1 MHFVRVLIVGWL
13 LAFACALPVSAA
25 PGARPV
31 DTVLANGMRV
41 VVVPDRI
48 GPVVTTVL
56 TYGAGSNQE
65 TLPGQAHA
73 VEHMLFRGTAAV
85 SASELADICA
95 RMGARY
101 NASTDN
107 DRTQY
112 WFAVPSAY
120 LDVVLRIEADRMR
133 NATLSPESWGSER
146 GAIEQEVRAHESQ
159 PAFVVQGRIRQALF
173 AGTPYVRDALGTV
186 ASFDAMQA
194 SDLRAFYDAWYH
206 PNNATLVVAGDVDPK
221 RALARI
227 RSAFGNIPSAPLPSR
242 KSVALAP
249 LAASSVDAT
258 ADVPLGQ
265 AGLAFRLPGPTSP
278 DFPALVVL
286 EAALGAADGP
296 FVETNVAGTTLGA
309 GLRIT
314 TVGDAATGF
323 ISSSVKAGETPAVT
337 LGLLQSTLAKAV
349 TDGVTKRQVDDA
361 KRAILSDDAFALTSI
376 PGAAFGW
383 SSALALGF
391 SRPDALR
398 GRLARVR
405 ISDADRVLRTYF
417 GTAQHL
423 SVVVARGAAAPGAS
437 RDGGGE
443 RVAFTG
449 GKPEPLWGWAK
460 AAFRTALAP
469 PAFPASVRSFTLP
482 NGIRLTVA
490 PIHGVPAIVMTGSI
504 KNNQTLYAPRGLQGV
519 AEVTDALMAFG
530 SVRLDRKAFANAV
543 AALPA
548 SIGAGTSF
556 GVRSQRA
563 QFDRSLALLADE
575 MLHPRFPA
583 DGFALLQN
591 NYAQALATAQDRPAW
606 KSELAL
612 DRALYRAGDPAA
624 RHPTEA
630 SIRALTLDDVRAWY
644 ARAFRPDETS
654 IAIVGDIDPND
665 ARREIAK
672 YFGGWTASGSPPAFG
687 YPAAMLNGPSNADVP
702 SPTAAQTSVRLVELL
717 PIHRNN
723 PDRFA
728 LMLADTMLTGEG
740 ASSILTDDLRT
751 RNGYVYDVGST
762 LDIGRQR
769 STYTFSFGA
778 APKDAASAEAAL
790 RADLRALQTH
800 PVSNE
805 MLDRAKAVWLAR
817 STLALDSYFGL
828 AFAIRPATDA
838 GDSRETWKALL
849 AVTPAQVRDA
859 MAKWVRVDRLARIAI
874 VPSR

>member
-1 MHFVRVLIVGWL
+1 MQLVRSLIVGSL
-13 LAFACALPVSAA
+13 FAFAYVFPVSAA
-25 PGARPV
+25 QVEHPV

-48 GPVVTTVL
+48 GPVVTTIL
-56 TYGAGSNQE
+56 TYGAGSNEE

-73 VEHMLFRGTAAV
+73 VEHMLFRGTATIT
-85 SASELADICA
+85 ASELADLCA

-101 NASTDN
+101 NASTGN

-120 LDVVLRIEADRMR
+120 LGVVLRIEADRMR
-133 NATLSPESWGSER
+133 NATISPQSWGSER
-146 GAIEQEVRAHESQ
+146 GAIEQEVRSDESA
-159 PAFVVQGRIRQALF
+159 PAFAIQGRIREALF
-173 AGTPYVRDALGTV
+173 TGTPYVRDALGTV
-186 ASFDAMQA
+186 GSFDTMQA

-221 RALARI
+221 QTLARI
-227 RSAFGNIPSAPLPSR
+227 RSAFESIPSAPLPSR
-242 KSVALAP
+242 KPIALAP
-249 LAASSVDAT
+249 LAASSIDAT

-265 AGLAFRLPGPTSP
+265 AGLAFRLPGPKSP

-286 EAALGAADGP
+286 QGALGAADGP

-309 GLRIT
+309 GLQIT
-314 TVGDAATGF
+314 TIGDSATGF
-323 ISSSVKAGETPAVT
+323 ISSSVKGGGTPAAM
-337 LGLLQSTLAKAV
+337 LGLLQSTLAKTVA
-349 TDGVTKRQVDDA
+349 DGVTKRQVDDA
-361 KRAILSDDAFALTSI
+361 KRAILSNDAYALTSI

-391 SRPDALR
+391 SRPDALS
-398 GRLARVR
+398 GRFARVGV
-405 ISDADRVLRTYF
+405 SDVDRVLRTYF

-423 SVVVARGAAAPGAS
+423 SVVVGRGAAAPGAS
-437 RDGGGE
+437 HDAGGE
-443 RVAFTG
+443 HVAYIG
-449 GKPEPLWGWAK
+449 GKPEALRGWAR

-490 PIHGVPAIVMTGSI
+490 PIRGIPVVVLTGSI

-519 AEVTDALMAFG
+519 AEMTDALMSFG
-530 SVRLDRKAFANAV
+530 SMRLDRKAFANAV

-556 GVRSQRA
+556 VVRSARA

-583 DGFALLQN
+583 DGFALLQS
-591 NYAQALATAQDRPAW
+591 NYAQTLATTQNRPPW

-612 DRALYRAGDPAA
+612 DRALYSSGDPAA
-624 RHPTEA
+624 RHATEA
-630 SIRALTLDDVRAWY
+630 SVRALTLEDVRAWY
-644 ARAFRPDETS
+644 VRAFRPDETS
-654 IAIVGDIDPND
+654 ISIVGAIDPND

-672 YFGGWTASGSPPAFG
+672 YFGGWTASGSAPAFG

-778 APKDAASAEAAL
+778 APKDVASAEAAL
-790 RADLRALQTH
+790 RAELRALQTQ
-800 PVSNE
+800 PVSND
-805 MLDRAKAVWLAR
+805 MLARAKAVWLAR

-828 AFAIRPATDA
+828 ALAIRPASDA
-838 GDSRETWKALL
+838 GDSRENWKALL

-874 VPSR
+874 VPIR